1 MTIDE
6 RLEALA
12 QTVELLGHMQIQ
24 TEKNIGQIDK
34 TMKALAEAHA
44 ETEKIVGR
52 LGRYAILIARD
63 HEARLSALEEDDA

>member
-24 TEKNIGQIDK
+24 TEKTVG
-34 TMKALAEAHA
+34 ALAEAHA
-44 ETEKIVGR
+44 ETEKVVGR

-63 HEARLSALEEDDA
+63 HEARLSALEEGDE